1 MNTNNLEVLFK
12 SNTLIKAKY
21 DFTVAQNRLLQ
32 KVFYEI
38 QKNKT
43 NIATIDTIE
52 LKKIIKSKDVNTI
65 PGIKTFLNNLKANE
79 IMQIKNNKSWTVVNV
94 ISGFEYLKKENSFR
108 IEIPILLLDL
118 IHQYTKTGFTPTNV
132 TKYISLGATNAQRL
146 YELLRMWTGNKTII
160 EYSVDEIKEYLLL
173 DNKYNLF
180 SNFRRRIIEP
190 VIKELKEKELLDI
203 YNIEYVKTGRRVTSI
218 KFYVKD
224 LEPRTYKFE
233 IKKDFDKPKK
243 EVSSFANFTQRKYD
257 YDKLEAQLLGWDTS
271 DDDYEIATIEPAVA
285 CTTANFTQR
294 KYDCDKLEEQLLGWS

>member
-43 NIATIDTIE
+43 NIATINTTE
-52 LKKIIKSKDVNTI
+52 LKKIIKSKDINTI
-65 PGIKTFLNNLKANE
+65 SGIKTFLNNLKANE
-79 IMQIKNNKSWTVVNV
+79 IMQIKSNKSWTVVNV
-94 ISGFEYLKKENSFR
+94 ISGFEYLEKENSFR

-203 YNIEYVKTGRRVTSI
+203 YNVEYIKTGRKVTSI

-233 IKKDFDKPKK
+233 TKKDFDKPKK
-243 EVSSFANFTQRKYD
+243 EVSTFANFTQRKYD
-257 YDKLEAQLLGWDTS
+257 YDKLEKQLLGWA
-271 DDDYEIATIEPAVA
+271 DDEEDYE
-285 CTTANFTQR
+285 
-294 KYDCDKLEEQLLGWS
+294 

>member
-243 EVSSFANFTQRKYD
+243 EVSTFANFTQRKYD
-257 YDKLEAQLLGWDTS
+257 YDKLEKQLLGWA
-271 DDDYEIATIEPAVA
+271 DDEEDYE
-285 CTTANFTQR
+285 
-294 KYDCDKLEEQLLGWS
+294 

>member
-43 NIATIDTIE
+43 NIATINIIE

-79 IMQIKNNKSWTVVNV
+79 IMQIKSNKSWTVVNV
-94 ISGFEYLKKENSFR
+94 ISGFEYLEKENSFR

-146 YELLRMWTGNKTII
+146 YELLRMWTGNKEVI
-160 EYSVDEIKEYLLL
+160 EYSLEEIKEYLLL

-190 VIKELKEKELLDI
+190 VITELKEKELLDI
-203 YNIEYVKTGRRVTSI
+203 YKVEYIKTGRKVTSI

-233 IKKDFDKPKK
+233 TKKDFDKPKK
-243 EVSSFANFTQRKYD
+243 EISSFANFTQRKYD
-257 YDKLEAQLLGWDTS
+257 YDQLEKQLLGWA
-271 DDDYEIATIEPAVA
+271 DDEEDYE
-285 CTTANFTQR
+285 
-294 KYDCDKLEEQLLGWS
+294 

>member
-52 LKKIIKSKDVNTI
+52 LKKIIKSKDINTI

-79 IMQIKNNKSWTVVNV
+79 IMQIKSNKSWTVVNV
-94 ISGFEYLKKENSFR
+94 ISGFEYLEKENSFR

-257 YDKLEAQLLGWDTS
+257 YDKLEKQLLGWA
-271 DDDYEIATIEPAVA
+271 DDEEDYE
-285 CTTANFTQR
+285 
-294 KYDCDKLEEQLLGWS
+294 

>member
-52 LKKIIKSKDVNTI
+52 LKKIIKSKDINTI

-79 IMQIKNNKSWTVVNV
+79 IMQIKSNKSWTVVNV
-94 ISGFEYLKKENSFR
+94 ISGFEYLEKENSFR

-160 EYSVDEIKEYLLL
+160 EYSIDEIKEYLLL

-203 YNIEYVKTGRRVTSI
+203 YNVEYIKTGRKVTSI

-233 IKKDFDKPKK
+233 TKKDFDKPKK
-243 EVSSFANFTQRKYD
+243 EVSTFANFTQRKYD
-257 YDKLEAQLLGWDTS
+257 YDKLEKQLLGWA
-271 DDDYEIATIEPAVA
+271 DDEDYE
-285 CTTANFTQR
+285 
-294 KYDCDKLEEQLLGWS
+294 